1 MIKILR
7 NVLIV
12 FIIPLVLVF
21 GWGDKGHRSITKHA
35 LSLLPAEIKLSDELK
50 KEIVLHSVDPDYRK
64 KQDPSESI
72 KHYID
77 IDFYKEFLDG
87 RMIHSKDSLIKIYGA
102 EEVANQ
108 GILPWATEETYL
120 KLVEA
125 FKNNNRDKIILYAA
139 DLAHYVEDGH
149 QPQHVTMNHNGQY
162 TNQINIHFR
171 YEIDMVDVYLPQLE
185 AELKNIQPVYV
196 KNRMEYIFDYLTE
209 SHFCVDIIHS
219 ADKNSY
225 ERSGKKYDGDYFKY
239 LWFRTKYVTI
249 NEFNNGAHALACLI
263 ISAWIDAGKPE
274 LNL

>member
-1 MIKILR
+1 MRLLKR
-7 NVLIV
+7 FLIM
-12 FIIPLVLVF
+12 FLIPLVLAF
-21 GWGDKGHRSITKHA
+21 GWGDKGHKLITKHS

-64 KQDPSESI
+64 KHDPSESL

-87 RMIHSKDSLIKIYGA
+87 RMIHSKDSLMKIYGD
-102 EEVANQ
+102 EEIAKQ

-149 QPQHVTMNHNGQY
+149 QPQHATMNHNGQF

-171 YEIDMVDVYLPQLE
+171 YEIDMVNIYLPQLE
-185 AELKNIQPVYV
+185 AELKNIQPVYI
-196 KNRMEYIFDYLTE
+196 KNRMECIFDYLTE
-209 SHFCVDIIHS
+209 SHFYVDLILS
-219 ADKNSY
+219 ADKSSY
-225 ERSGKKYDGDYFKY
+225 ERSGKKYDEDYFKY

-249 NEFNNGAHALACLI
+249 NEFNSGAYDLACLI
-263 ISAWIDAGKPE
+263 YSAWIDAGKPE